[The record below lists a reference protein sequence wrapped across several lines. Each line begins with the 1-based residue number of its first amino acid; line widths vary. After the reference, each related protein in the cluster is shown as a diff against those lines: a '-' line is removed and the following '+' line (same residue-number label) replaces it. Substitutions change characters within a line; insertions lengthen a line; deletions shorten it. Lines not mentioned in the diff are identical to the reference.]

1 MTLKLYVILEELKPG
16 HGVLPEYKS
25 IYVNGKMFEFNQHAL
40 IITETLTSCQHAD
53 KFGNEIFAND
63 PITNELIE
71 LPYIS
76 DWNVRGFHIDSTHT
90 WYILD
95 CRRCKNPL
103 LIKFKAEE

>member
-1 MTLKLYVILEELKPG
+1 
-16 HGVLPEYKS
+16 
-25 IYVNGKMFEFNQHAL
+25 MFEFNQHAL
-40 IITETLTSCQHAD
+40 TIYITLTSASCQHAD

-63 PITNELIE
+63 SVTNELVE

-76 DWNVRGFHIDSTHT
+76 DWDVRGFHIDSTHT

-103 LIKFKAEE
+103 LVKFSAKVEE